1 MGDSGEGLVDAEAR
15 IQERMEELQEARRRA
30 TNPVSVNPDQF
41 RKLES
46 LKLARKEISRQI
58 ESTGHLARKNQLAS
72 AIQDLDRQISQIENN
87 AQ

>member
-30 TNPVSVNPDQF
+30 KNPVRVNPDQF

-46 LKLARKEISRQI
+46 LKLARKEMSRQI
-58 ESTGHLARKNQLAS
+58 ESTGHAARKNQLAS

-87 AQ
+87 V